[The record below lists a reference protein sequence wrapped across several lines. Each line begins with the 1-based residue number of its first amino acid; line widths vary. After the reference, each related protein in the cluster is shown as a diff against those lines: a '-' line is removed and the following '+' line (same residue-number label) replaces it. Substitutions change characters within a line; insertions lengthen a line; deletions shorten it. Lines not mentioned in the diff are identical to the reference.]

1 MAGIKISALP
11 SATIPLAGTE
21 LLAIV
26 QGGATKQT
34 PVSSVSRN
42 LTGPVTSV
50 GLATTIVG
58 PIPAVTLSG
67 TINASNNI
75 INNARIGVNTP
86 NTANFTTLTATT
98 GITSN
103 GVIYST
109 ATGFKFPDNTI
120 QATAAIVA
128 TGTYTPVRTFDG
140 TGNMSLATPGP
151 ANYFRVG
158 SMVTVSGS
166 VAVRTTVYPG
176 IMRFFLS
183 LPIASAITG
192 VSDAVFGTFCGN
204 TTLQL
209 GAVLNSTANNLA
221 WFCGDT
227 IASTQA
233 GTVNIYYTYVYKI
246 V

>member
-11 SATIPLAGTE
+11 AATTPLTGAE
-21 LLAIV
+21 LVAVV

-34 PVSSVSRN
+34 TVLLTAPN

-50 GLATTIVG
+50 GPATAIVG
-58 PIPAVTLSG
+58 PIAV
-67 TINASNNI
+67 ASI
-75 INNARIGVNTP
+75 WA
-86 NTANFTTLTATT
+86 
-98 GITSN
+98 
-103 GVIYST
+103 T
-109 ATGFKFPDNTI
+109 ATGYKFPDATI

-140 TGNMSLATPGP
+140 TGNMASAVPGP

-158 SMVTVSGS
+158 NMVTVSGS
-166 VAVRTTVYPG
+166 VTVRTSVYPG
-176 IMRFFLS
+176 VMRFFLS
-183 LPIASAITG
+183 LPIASIIAG
-192 VSDAVFGTFCGN
+192 VSNAVFGTFCGN

-246 V
+246 I

>member
-11 SATIPLAGTE
+11 AATTPLTGAE
-21 LLAIV
+21 LVAVV

-34 PVSSVSRN
+34 TVSSVNRN

-67 TINASNNI
+67 TISGGNNQ
-75 INNARIGVNTP
+75 INNVVIGTTTP
-86 NTANFTTLTATT
+86 RAGSFTTVAATSVTST
-98 GITSN
+98 GLVWSQ
-103 GVIYST
+103 
-109 ATGFKFPDNTI
+109 ATGFMFPDNTV
-120 QATAAIVA
+120 QATAAITA
-128 TGTYTPVRTFDG
+128 SGTYTPVRTFDFA
-140 TGNMSLATPGP
+140 GNMTSAVPGP

-166 VAVRTTVYPG
+166 VAVRTLVYPG

-209 GAVLNSTANNLA
+209 GAVLNSTTNNLA

-233 GTVNIYYTYVYKI
+233 GAVNIYYTYVYKI